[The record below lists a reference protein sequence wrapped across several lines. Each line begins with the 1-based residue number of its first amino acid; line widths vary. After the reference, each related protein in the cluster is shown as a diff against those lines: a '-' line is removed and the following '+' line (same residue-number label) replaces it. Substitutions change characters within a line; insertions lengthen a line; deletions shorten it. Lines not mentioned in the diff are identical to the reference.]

1 MNNKRRKSLLIAI
14 NLLEQALSVINSV
27 KDEENDS
34 LENIPESLQYGEAYD
49 IMEQN
54 VDKLEDISSAIEEI
68 STELGSL

>member
-68 STELGSL
+68 STELRSL

>member
-54 VDKLEDISSAIEEI
+54 IDKLEDISSTIEEI